1 MLLITAVDLLSQRG
15 HCAVPVPAANHWKL
29 PAVLAVGKDHLNQ
42 YKEAITKGNLP
53 PENPRVNLAARG
65 RWPAR
70 GIAVADFNIREAS

>member
-1 MLLITAVDLLSQRG
+1 MLLITAVDLLSQRALCG
-15 HCAVPVPAANHWKL
+15 SGSGGESLETSGGSCSRE
-29 PAVLAVGKDHLNQ
+29 DHLNQ